1 MPPALSGY
9 EIPEADETAKS
20 TQIARL
26 PWFTILDP
34 GLSPLEQLRTSTFYR
49 FERVD
54 KYVLIGH
61 GHNKSTAGQSLKWT
75 ASRAQR
81 VEMLEAFSDLTSIQ
95 IRTDWPYNV
104 TNPQN
109 LVWLLSSSIRF
120 SARLS
125 TDFTH
130 TETSSISWSASES
143 VEVITKVPKL
153 KFVAVYQIQS
163 DYRLLREDGTQ
174 LVTDISYTDTDSL
187 YLTEYPFERDCEVT
201 ETSLPLA
208 DSSTATDT
216 AP

>member
-1 MPPALSGY
+1 
-9 EIPEADETAKS
+9 
-20 TQIARL
+20 
-26 PWFTILDP
+26 
-34 GLSPLEQLRTSTFYR
+34 
-49 FERVD
+49 
-54 KYVLIGH
+54 
-61 GHNKSTAGQSLKWT
+61 
-75 ASRAQR
+75 
-81 VEMLEAFSDLTSIQ
+81 MLEVFSDLTSIQ

-130 TETSSISWSASES
+130 TETSSISWSPSES

-174 LVTDISYTDTDSL
+174 VATDISYTDTDSL
-187 YLTEYPFERDCEVT
+187 YLSEYPFERDCEVT

-216 AP
+216 VP